1 MICDSSLLWR
11 SDAPQRSSRD
21 ERSTFHSFTTF
32 SSSPDSRSV
41 SFANLSSDVQRPRL
55 ITAGGSSQAEQ
66 LIGRSS
72 PPAPSSS
79 SPSSSSSL
87 VVGRALKGLRFFSA
101 TFFCI
106 YFLLSSAAAAFVRIN
121 RCWRALGLIGGGTV
135 MVAGLDR
142 SLAGQECRWTG
153 VSLDRSVAMTLA
165 ALKMHF
171 L

>member
-1 MICDSSLLWR
+1 MIQASSGGQTLPR
-11 SDAPQRSSRD
+11 GAAD

-66 LIGRSS
+66 LMGRSS

-121 RCWRALGLIGGGTV
+121 RCWRALGLIGGVGGTV

-153 VSLDRSVAMTLA
+153 VSLDRSVTMTLA
-165 ALKMHF
+165 ALKMRF